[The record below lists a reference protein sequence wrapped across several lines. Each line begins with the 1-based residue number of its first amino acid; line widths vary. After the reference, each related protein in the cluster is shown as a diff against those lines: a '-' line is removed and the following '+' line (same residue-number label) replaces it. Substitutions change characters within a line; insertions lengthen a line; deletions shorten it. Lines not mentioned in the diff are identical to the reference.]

1 MIKLRERHL
10 NNLNKTLV
18 AATSL
23 QWNYCKKVGN
33 KEIVI
38 KNKNKKQ
45 VKGKAWEGEQWYK
58 DILVREVFL
67 VKENL

>member
-1 MIKLRERHL
+1 MF
-10 NNLNKTLV
+10 
-18 AATSL
+18 AAISL

-33 KEIVI
+33 KEIIMEIVI

-45 VKGKAWEGEQWYK
+45 VKGKVWEGEQWYK

>member
-33 KEIVI
+33 KEIIMEIVI

-45 VKGKAWEGEQWYK
+45 VKGKVWEGEP
-58 DILVREVFL
+58 
-67 VKENL
+67 